1 MIRTPTLRI
10 DQRAMHFRLG
20 EVHMAVNASAANAR
34 GNYVASSQPGCHI
47 AHHDAEWIIEATDFD
62 LEDYG
67 LEPGEEEGV
76 PDMIVDPDT
85 RSLRCPKR
93 SKDAC
98 AMLGVRNVLSC
109 VIRQCQR
116 VL

>member
-1 MIRTPTLRI
+1 
-10 DQRAMHFRLG
+10 
-20 EVHMAVNASAANAR
+20 MAVDASTANVR

-93 SKDAC
+93 GKFQC
-98 AMLGVRNVLSC
+98 WGLGVSC
-109 VIRQCQR
+109 RAIRQWGALVC
-116 VL
+116 VCAISCYESANLPLFW